1 MHIGKVESMQV
12 LCVVDVLTVSW
23 EMICLI
29 HREAVMSSGDD
40 FACIAK
46 VTATMIPIPW
56 RA

>member
-29 HREAVMSSGDD
+29 HREAVMSSVDD
-40 FACIAK
+40 FVRVAK
-46 VTATMIPIPW
+46 VTVTMISTP
-56 RA
+56 